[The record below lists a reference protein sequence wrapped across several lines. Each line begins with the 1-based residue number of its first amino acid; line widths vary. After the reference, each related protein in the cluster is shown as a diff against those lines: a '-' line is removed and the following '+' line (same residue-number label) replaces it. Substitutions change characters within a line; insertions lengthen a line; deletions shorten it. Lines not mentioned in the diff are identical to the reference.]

1 MTLWTREAGDVA
13 VPPDKRDSLVTR
25 SAADVA
31 AVVLELHRRDD

>member
-13 VPPDKRDSLVTR
+13 GTRDSLVTR

-31 AVVLELHRRDD
+31 AMVLELNRRED